1 MAPPEEIMTKSP
13 LTDKRKEKY
22 YSVKNRKKLRMEIWC
37 EGIGQFK
44 LIDVIDVGVELLTKY
59 PRITRDRMSMKS
71 RGLESN
77 DRMCMKSRGLES
89 NDRMCMKSRGMKS
102 NDRISMKSHGMESI
116 DRMKMKTCGLESN
129 DRMSMKPRGMES
141 SDRMSMKSWGI
152 LGNGEQ

>member
-1 MAPPEEIMTKSP
+1 MMAPPEEIMKKSP

-77 DRMCMKSRGLES
+77 DRMCMKSRG
-89 NDRMCMKSRGMKS
+89 MKS

-141 SDRMSMKSWGI
+141 SDRIIDKISEE
-152 LGNGEQ
+152 NQR